1 MNKLKQYALAITC
14 VALSF
19 LTFFNYARFKGRE
32 LEIEQL
38 RRDNENLREYIITL
52 EEKITLLDSYPY
64 EHSEIK
70 TNNDDRVIN
79 FPEHNDS
86 GNCTKHRQC
95 SGTCSN
101 GKGATKKATK
111 ESSNIRDSR
120 SLPF

>member
-1 MNKLKQYALAITC
+1 MNTNRKYALVIF
-14 VALSF
+14 VALMGF
-19 LTFFNYARFKGRE
+19 LTFFSYARFKGRE

-38 RRDNENLREYIITL
+38 RRDNEILRQYIITL
-52 EEKITLLDSYPY
+52 EEKVTLLDSYPY

-70 TNNDDRVIN
+70 TNNNDRVTN

-86 GNCTKHRQC
+86 GNCTEHRQC

-120 SLPF
+120 SVPF

>member
-38 RRDNENLREYIITL
+38 RRDNEILRQYIITL

-70 TNNDDRVIN
+70 KSQNDKFKFAPDIN
-79 FPEHNDS
+79 
-86 GNCTKHRQC
+86 
-95 SGTCSN
+95 
-101 GKGATKKATK
+101 
-111 ESSNIRDSR
+111 
-120 SLPF
+120 